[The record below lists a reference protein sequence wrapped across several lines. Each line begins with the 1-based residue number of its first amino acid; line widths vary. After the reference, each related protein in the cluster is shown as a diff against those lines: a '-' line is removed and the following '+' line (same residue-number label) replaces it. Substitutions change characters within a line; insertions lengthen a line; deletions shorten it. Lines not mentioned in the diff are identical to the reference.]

1 MLKDNPIREKLLYE
15 IWKGKNFQIPVK
27 TPSGQEIEIID
38 VGENNK
44 DSAGPDFLNSR
55 IKIGNITYQGD
66 VEIDF
71 RHSDWKSH
79 GHYLDKRF
87 NKVVLHIIFSNEK
100 FQPYVITQNGR
111 KVDTVSLANVIDDD
125 YKSMIQQ
132 AIISERNHR
141 DFTMPCSSI
150 NGEVPQNDKMKFIT
164 HLGIERFQ
172 KKEKRIFDRLIEMVY
187 LKEMNIR
194 EPVVHYDFG
203 ENFQNK
209 KFSTED
215 FNSPLV
221 WQQLIY
227 EMIFEALGYSQNKDI
242 MLRLAKALNLEF
254 FSKLSEKENIDRIIE
269 SAMFNVSD
277 LIPKDYSTPDEESAE
292 YIRSLIET
300 WSEIKESYDG
310 IYFNKQKWHFFR
322 LRPFNFPTIR
332 IAGGSVLLKKI
343 LMDDLFGKIVEMF
356 SKDEGPGKIISY
368 LRNIMIVKA
377 HGFWSSHYVFEKKAK
392 ERLKYFIGLS
402 RADDIIVNVILP
414 VFSVYFEIFRM
425 KEETKRVKKL
435 SLNYIQ
441 NDSNK
446 IVDQVVQSLNLNR
459 GTVKSIDMQGMI
471 ELFRYYCVK
480 ERCKECE
487 IGKVV
492 FK

>member
-1 MLKDNPIREKLLYE
+1 
-15 IWKGKNFQIPVK
+15 
-27 TPSGQEIEIID
+27 
-38 VGENNK
+38 
-44 DSAGPDFLNSR
+44 
-55 IKIGNITYQGD
+55 
-66 VEIDF
+66 
-71 RHSDWKSH
+71 
-79 GHYLDKRF
+79 
-87 NKVVLHIIFSNEK
+87 
-100 FQPYVITQNGR
+100 
-111 KVDTVSLANVIDDD
+111 
-125 YKSMIQQ
+125 MI
-132 AIISERNHR
+132 
-141 DFTMPCSSI
+141 
-150 NGEVPQNDKMKFIT
+150 
-164 HLGIERFQ
+164 
-172 KKEKRIFDRLIEMVY
+172 Y

-310 IYFNKQKWHFFR
+310 IYLSKQKWHFFR